1 MSFRASICFEQSYG
15 MIEGDSASS
24 AELYALLSAVT
35 GISLRQDIAATG
47 SVNQHGDIQPVGGV
61 SEKIIGFYT
70 MCKRLGLTG
79 KQGVIVPKLNID
91 NILLPQEIIDA
102 VEKKRFHIY
111 PVSSIDEGLELLTG
125 MESSAFNTLA
135 KKKFKE
141 LSSKTKANK

>member
-1 MSFRASICFEQSYG
+1 M
-15 MIEGDSASS
+15 
-24 AELYALLSAVT
+24 
-35 GISLRQDIAATG
+35 
-47 SVNQHGDIQPVGGV
+47 NQHGDIQPVGGV

-102 VEKKRFHIY
+102 VAKKRFHIY